1 VITLAELNPR
11 KHRLTQDQQANL
23 ELLHKAINK
32 VRSAYGKPMV
42 VTSGVRSVEDQMRIN
57 PKAPKSKH
65 LLGLAVDILDRDGK
79 LWAWCMDNLKLLEE
93 AGLYLECKS
102 ATPSW
107 VHFQASPPKSGRRI
121 FRP

>member
-1 VITLAELNPR
+1 MITLQELNPR
-11 KHRLTQDQQANL
+11 KHKLTPDQQANL
-23 ELLHKAINK
+23 ELLCEKMNK
-32 VRSAYGKPMV
+32 IRTAYGKPMR
-42 VTSGVRSVEDQMRIN
+42 VTSGVRSVEDQLRIN

-65 LLGLAVDILDRDGK
+65 LLGLACDIADADGK
-79 LWAWCMDNLKLLEE
+79 LWAWLMDNLKLVEE

-102 ATPSW
+102 ATPTW